1 TAATAALHKFIA
13 VSDRVSL
20 FEAKINTPDQ
30 APPSLHTLK
39 VRLQQ
44 VRALWDKVEKEYETC
59 SDLIAQEGSIDILPL
74 LQSKYDYCYSV
85 YESCAALIGEN
96 IDRATPQ
103 AVQVPSQPLISS
115 GCRLPPCDT

>member
-20 FEAKINTPDQ
+20 FEAKINTPGQ
-30 APPSLHTLK
+30 ATPSSHTLQ
-39 VRLQQ
+39 VRLLQ
-44 VRALWDKVEKEYETC
+44 VRALWKKVEKEYETC
-59 SDLIAQEGSIDILPL
+59 SDLIALEGSLSTLPL

-85 YESCAALIGEN
+85 YEACAAQIGETLE
-96 IDRATPQ
+96 RVTPPTVP
-103 AVQVPSQPLISS
+103 APSQPQLSS